1 MPLSWD
7 EFRRV
12 DMRVGEV
19 IDVDDFPEA
28 RNPSYRLRID
38 FGPLGVKKA
47 SAAVR
52 PWYTKD
58 ELRGRRVIAVVNFP
72 PKQIANFLSEVLVLG
87 AVQPD
92 GKVILLR
99 PDDGG
104 ELGIRVA

>member
-1 MPLSWD
+1 MPISWD

-12 DMRVGEV
+12 DMRLGAVVEV
-19 IDVDDFPEA
+19 EDFLEA
-28 RNPSYRLRID
+28 RNPSYRLWID
-38 FGPLGVKKA
+38 FGQLGVKKA
-47 SAAVR
+47 SAAVQ

-92 GKVILLR
+92 GRVILLR
-99 PDDGG
+99 PDTGG
-104 ELGIRVA
+104 ELGSRIA

>member
-12 DMRVGEV
+12 DMRVGEIV
-19 IDVDDFPEA
+19 DVQDFPEA
-28 RNPSYRLRID
+28 HNPSYRLWID
-38 FGPLGVKKA
+38 FGELGVKRA

-87 AVQPD
+87 AVQLD
-92 GKVILLR
+92 GTVILLR
-99 PDDGG
+99 PDHGG
-104 ELGIRVA
+104 ELGARIA